1 MIDGPKMDWTRDNK
15 MYERY
20 LQWKKRCDMIFK
32 SALKP
37 HDESIKCEYLKYW
50 LGTEGLPLIEKWENT
65 GKLVYEADTAELRTG
80 HKIETYWTLL
90 EAELQPKA
98 NKIISI
104 IELWNKSKQN
114 STTLNEW
121 ITKVYNMVDLCD
133 YVTDKETIKD
143 RIIRDVLIVGCTSTS
158 AKDKII
164 RKGSRAT
171 LQEVIEILQM
181 EESTSKTLSSIGSD
195 SKSMHYARYDKKK
208 SGSKGG
214 KPKTSQSSSSRNS
227 QSSQGADRPTC
238 YRCRKPWFK
247 GHMKSCPAIN
257 VKCHKCGITGHY
269 DICCKKTGNF
279 PKKATSTF
287 KKQHIAASH
296 NPEDLYYDE
305 DGHRTSE
312 IFSPHVVH
320 N

>member
-1 MIDGPKMDWTRDNK
+1 
-15 MYERY
+15 
-20 LQWKKRCDMIFK
+20 
-32 SALKP
+32 
-37 HDESIKCEYLKYW
+37 
-50 LGTEGLPLIEKWENT
+50 
-65 GKLVYEADTAELRTG
+65 
-80 HKIETYWTLL
+80 
-90 EAELQPKA
+90 
-98 NKIISI
+98 
-104 IELWNKSKQN
+104 
-114 STTLNEW
+114 
-121 ITKVYNMVDLCD
+121 MVDLCD

-164 RKGSRAT
+164 RKGSGAT

-181 EESTSKTLSSIGSD
+181 EESTSRTLSSIGSK

-214 KPKTSQSSSSRNS
+214 KPKTSQSSSSKNS

-279 PKKATSTF
+279 PKKAISTF
-287 KKQHIAASH
+287 KK
-296 NPEDLYYDE
+296 
-305 DGHRTSE
+305 
-312 IFSPHVVH
+312 
-320 N
+320 